1 MKVKA
6 GMPIALTSR
15 VMHRRLTQ
23 TQFFT
28 HAAAKCCQMQI
39 SLEDFLYTE
48 NTQRGGIHEVL
59 LREKI
64 GVLFTFIEDMRMPEV

>member
-1 MKVKA
+1 MKGKA

-15 VMHRRLTQ
+15 VMHRSLTQ

-28 HAAAKCCQMQI
+28 HAAAKCKSVWRI
-39 SLEDFLYTE
+39 FYTQK
-48 NTQRGGIHEVL
+48 TPKGGIHKVL
-59 LREKI
+59 I